1 MVSLT
6 AFFMNNEFNRTY
18 LTLDGFVQVH
28 KYRYLYFV
36 IILTLYILIII
47 FNFTIV
53 YLIWTH
59 RNLHEPMYIF
69 IAALLLNSVLFSTNV
84 YPKLLVDFLSEKQIV
99 SYSACLC
106 QAILFYAI
114 GGSEFLLLSAMAYDR
129 YVSICKPLLY
139 PTIMTKTTVIYL
151 LVLAWLLPPLV
162 LLGSAIYYSRRKVC
176 DFSLAGLFC
185 NNSIVNLLCVKT
197 RLMLIVSFF
206 NMCNLLVLPVI
217 FILFTYARIF
227 LISYHSCK
235 EVRKKAAETCLPH
248 LMVLLS
254 FTCLCV
260 FDIIIIRVDS
270 DFPKT
275 ARFVMTLQLVLY
287 HPLFNPIMY
296 GLRMKE
302 IYKHLKRLFW

>member
-1 MVSLT
+1 
-6 AFFMNNEFNRTY
+6 
-18 LTLDGFVQVH
+18 
-28 KYRYLYFV
+28 
-36 IILTLYILIII
+36 
-47 FNFTIV
+47 
-53 YLIWTH
+53 
-59 RNLHEPMYIF
+59 MYIF

-106 QAILFYAI
+106 QNLLF
-114 GGSEFLLLSAMAYDR
+114 SEFLLLSAMAYDR

-162 LLGSAIYYSRRKVC
+162 LLGSAIHYSRRKVC

-197 RLMLIVSFF
+197 RLMLIVIFF
-206 NMCNLLVLPVI
+206 LMCNILVLPVI

-248 LMVLLS
+248 LMVL
-254 FTCLCV
+254 
-260 FDIIIIRVDS
+260 VDS

-296 GLRMKE
+296 GLRNKE
-302 IYKHLKRLFW
+302 MYKHLKSLFC